1 MKIKSY
7 LLGILFIFFAQN
19 QAMAQPQYEVAF
31 SESLNADIPK
41 DFFSGKYVILDF
53 WQTWCAPCIASFE
66 ETNELMAKY
75 DNDALVFAN
84 ITNETHKIDRIK
96 KIFKINPF
104 DGYQLIDA
112 DNQTFTQFK
121 VNVFPTVIILGKSGE
136 LLWRGFPG
144 DLDEELILEK
154 TGVSHSSESKEQE
167 EKNYTLHIEPSN
179 APIEIGSYI
188 ALREKKYHVQFDSAP
203 LHEIIST
210 IKEVTINR
218 VTSNDEKSND
228 FGIHIK
234 GAFPSE
240 SYSYQKVYD
249 AILEGVEKEFNF
261 SAHEVVEEEDV
272 WFIGIVDPQILAD
285 WKSDKTSTN
294 SFSYSKKKVTFLGFT
309 LEDVFSTLEDYADG
323 YFEVD
328 PNIPTEI
335 LKGKYD
341 LSIPR
346 DPEKLDAQLRKN
358 YGLSVS
364 KKRMEVA
371 KIKLEF
377 QDKIIQNFNPE
388 SRLAS
393 MEALFTED
401 FDNEAITGTW
411 ENIIFGDEVKINL
424 SFDDNSKVIGTFEVI
439 GVGKNPIE
447 ILERKGNYLSFS
459 TTIMGDKVEI
469 SLWFTSK
476 DVAKGF
482 VNKEMF
488 VTFDRVK

>member
-1 MKIKSY
+1 M
-7 LLGILFIFFAQN
+7 
-19 QAMAQPQYEVAF
+19 
-31 SESLNADIPK
+31 
-41 DFFSGKYVILDF
+41 
-53 WQTWCAPCIASFE
+53 
-66 ETNELMAKY
+66 
-75 DNDALVFAN
+75 
-84 ITNETHKIDRIK
+84 
-96 KIFKINPF
+96 
-104 DGYQLIDA
+104 
-112 DNQTFTQFK
+112 
-121 VNVFPTVIILGKSGE
+121 
-136 LLWRGFPG
+136 
-144 DLDEELILEK
+144 
-154 TGVSHSSESKEQE
+154 
-167 EKNYTLHIEPSN
+167 
-179 APIEIGSYI
+179 
-188 ALREKKYHVQFDSAP
+188 
-203 LHEIIST
+203 
-210 IKEVTINR
+210 
-218 VTSNDEKSND
+218 
-228 FGIHIK
+228 
-234 GAFPSE
+234 
-240 SYSYQKVYD
+240 
-249 AILEGVEKEFNF
+249 
-261 SAHEVVEEEDV
+261 
-272 WFIGIVDPQILAD
+272 
-285 WKSDKTSTN
+285 
-294 SFSYSKKKVTFLGFT
+294 
-309 LEDVFSTLEDYADG
+309 EDYADG